1 MPLDGLAVLNEEK
14 LVADRGGE
22 VAELGAGELEESGRL
37 RTAPTLEKRERREH
51 VGRRL
56 AGSQVEFH
64 LERDRIARGGGS
76 EIGWKQEAEHGCVRV
91 RKPGISCAGA
101 TQKERPMSNE
111 AFTQLVDA
119 HYAPLY
125 RFALSLARREA
136 DACDLVQ
143 QTFYIW
149 ATKGD
154 ALREMSKAKSWL
166 FTTLYRE
173 FLRGRRR
180 DTRATSI
187 EDLPLGEQDIA
198 AEDVDRVA
206 RLDAMTVVAALHS
219 VDEVFRAP
227 LTLFYL
233 EDLSYLEI
241 AEALEVPIGTVMS
254 RLSRGKAQLRAALA
268 RKESAA
274 KSTVISFPGTKGEK
288 QA

>member
-1 MPLDGLAVLNEEK
+1 
-14 LVADRGGE
+14 
-22 VAELGAGELEESGRL
+22 
-37 RTAPTLEKRERREH
+37 
-51 VGRRL
+51 
-56 AGSQVEFH
+56 
-64 LERDRIARGGGS
+64 
-76 EIGWKQEAEHGCVRV
+76 
-91 RKPGISCAGA
+91 
-101 TQKERPMSNE
+101 MSNE

-149 ATKGD
+149 ATKGE
-154 ALREMSKAKSWL
+154 ALREVSKAKSWL

-180 DTRATSI
+180 EARATSI
-187 EDLPLGEQDIA
+187 EDLPPGEQDIA

-206 RLDAMTVVAALHS
+206 QLDAMTVVSALQS

-227 LTLFYL
+227 LTLYYL

-241 AEALEVPIGTVMS
+241 AETLAVPIAS
-254 RLSRGKAQLRAALA
+254 RMRQASSSAASPCVAVASRSELPPRITSTNASTCCSSALCTGRSMAASRGPGASPPRSHVTRSACRAP
-268 RKESAA
+268 
-274 KSTVISFPGTKGEK
+274 KSTLV
-288 QA
+288 